1 MSKPASDYTVD
12 EIAITL
18 GLKDNSYRRL
28 IGESHLLKLWEGT
41 TSNDPSFP
49 PLLLPAVEPWQN
61 LARMVSSSELINS
74 LSRLR
79 LLNSVFLV
87 SQVSNLE
94 TNGTTVLVSL
104 NRPSLSSSPPS
115 SSTLLLSLSPSKARV
130 HSSVPPR
137 AYPSHYLASASEFSN
152 FWTRVLVLIGVV
164 GNASFDRFARKPI
177 EGAKLLDSLL
187 RMFADNFPGA
197 AVLKSPVR
205 SFLLCPFHREISTAC
220 K

>member
-1 MSKPASDYTVD
+1 MSKAASDYTVD

-74 LSRLR
+74 FSRLR

-87 SQVSNLE
+87 SQVSDLE

-104 NRPSLSSSPPS
+104 NRPSLSSSPPF

-137 AYPSHYLASASEFSN
+137 AYPSPLPRFRLGVLEFLDESARS
-152 FWTRVLVLIGVV
+152 
-164 GNASFDRFARKPI
+164 DRRRGQRF
-177 EGAKLLDSLL
+177 L
-187 RMFADNFPGA
+187 RPFREETNRRSKTFG
-197 AVLKSPVR
+197 LSTSYVR
-205 SFLLCPFHREISTAC
+205 R
-220 K
+220 